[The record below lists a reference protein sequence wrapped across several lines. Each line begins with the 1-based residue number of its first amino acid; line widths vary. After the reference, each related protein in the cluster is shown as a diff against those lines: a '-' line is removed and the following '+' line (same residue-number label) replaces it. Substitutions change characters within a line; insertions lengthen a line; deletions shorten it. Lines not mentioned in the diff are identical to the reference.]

1 VDFGSVGSAVTDLHI
16 PDDWRAAIDRILAE
30 PFSRV
35 AIIGPTD
42 TGKSSF
48 ARALL
53 AADPGFEL
61 IDADPGQKL
70 VGPPG
75 TVSLGR
81 AGPAGLDLG
90 GYLFIGSTSASN
102 VFLIAR
108 ACEALAAASPRFVA
122 NTSGFVEKLGV
133 RLQAATLSAL
143 GADLVVAIGEES
155 AVAPILAK
163 HPDRAAIRLKPSP
176 NAARKTPAARA
187 RLRQASFAAAL
198 AGAESFAL
206 TGVAFEPA
214 PPIAIA
220 LGARH
225 PVCSLADA
233 EGTDM
238 AIGIVEAAADGTVRV
253 LAPPPDRPVATVRL
267 GRMWAEPRD
276 GAWAL
281 LDTLHPSWI
290 HDEPEG

>member
-1 VDFGSVGSAVTDLHI
+1 VTDLHI
-16 PDDWRAAIDRILAE
+16 PDDWRAAIERILAA
-30 PFSRV
+30 PHTRV

-53 AADPGFEL
+53 AAAPACEL

-75 TVSLGR
+75 TISLGR
-81 AGPAGLDLG
+81 PAAGGLELG
-90 GYLFIGSTSASN
+90 GFVFIGSTSASN

-122 NTSGFVEKLGV
+122 NTSGFVEKLGA
-133 RLQAATLSAL
+133 RLQAATIASLD
-143 GADLVVAIGEES
+143 ADLIVAIGED
-155 AVAPILAK
+155 ALVAPILDK
-163 HPDRAAIRLKPSP
+163 HAHRAVIRLKPSP
-176 NAARKTPAARA
+176 SAARKTPSARA
-187 RLRQASFAAAL
+187 ALRQQSFAAAL
-198 AGAESFAL
+198 AGAESLAL
-206 TGVAFEPA
+206 TDVTSEPA
-214 PPIAIA
+214 PPIAIE
-220 LGARH
+220 LGGRH
-225 PVCSLADA
+225 PICSLADA

-238 AIGIVEAAADGTVRV
+238 ALGIVEAAQEGRVRI
-253 LAPPPDRPVATVRL
+253 LAQPTPRPVATIRL
-267 GRMWAEPRD
+267 GKMWAERKE
-276 GAWAL
+276 GAWTL